1 MWTDTET
8 EIDFLDYS
16 EVAELIAELIATPDL
31 LPGSTIARTTASTVN
46 SPRSSTAARAAN
58 PIAVSPPR
66 LAHAG
71 PAKIEDF
78 RDRLERRIRTT
89 VHYMDVMGRGPRS
102 EIARLIKSLSDVRAD
117 ETEIRLRSPDVG
129 LPMTSLALYTPPP
142 PRAPPERTRFKVP
155 KQDRYLRAYV
165 EATTEFDRMVRITD
179 HKLLEFVRRQMQGR
193 DRVSSREIVVESI
206 SDLFAY
212 RVLPNLAAVGRS
224 VRLGE
229 FVIRLQ

>member
-1 MWTDTET
+1 
-8 EIDFLDYS
+8 
-16 EVAELIAELIATPDL
+16 
-31 LPGSTIARTTASTVN
+31 
-46 SPRSSTAARAAN
+46 
-58 PIAVSPPR
+58 
-66 LAHAG
+66 
-71 PAKIEDF
+71 
-78 RDRLERRIRTT
+78 
-89 VHYMDVMGRGPRS
+89 
-102 EIARLIKSLSDVRAD
+102 
-117 ETEIRLRSPDVG
+117 
-129 LPMTSLALYTPPP
+129 MTSLALYTPPP